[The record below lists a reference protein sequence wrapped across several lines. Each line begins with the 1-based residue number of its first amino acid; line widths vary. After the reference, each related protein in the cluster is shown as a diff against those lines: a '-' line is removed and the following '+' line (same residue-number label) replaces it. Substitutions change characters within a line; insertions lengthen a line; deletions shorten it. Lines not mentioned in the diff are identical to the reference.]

1 MRTTLPLTV
10 DRAAGL
16 ALHLQLA
23 EQVRAAVR
31 DGRLQAGHRLPSTRD
46 LARELG
52 VSRAVAQA
60 AYDQLHAEGWIV
72 GRTGSGTYIADVVP
86 LTPPVRQRRSRTAD
100 SSSNSPTAAA
110 STSSSWPGRTS
121 KGLLTLRPGIP
132 FIGTQADAGWRRAWR
147 EVSAQTP
154 PQGYDDP
161 AGLPELRSA
170 LAEHVGRVRGIA
182 CGPENLVITNG
193 TVHGFRLLLST
204 TLRPGDRLAVEDPGY
219 PNAVKAA
226 EAHHLKVVDVPV
238 DADGLCVDT
247 LGGLE
252 EPDGIAAVYVT
263 PSHQYPLGGRL
274 PVARR
279 NELVRWAR
287 RTGATLIEDDYDS
300 EFRYD
305 VAPLPALAQLDLD
318 RVVHLGTLSKMISP
332 SLRLGWLVAS
342 APVVDR
348 IACHREEAS
357 DWPGWPM
364 QAALLAM
371 LRDGYLDQVVRRNRR
386 LYAERRNHTCAQ
398 LAPYGRVVG
407 QDAGLHITLLLP
419 DHVDDKALA
428 AKARAA
434 GVAIAPLA
442 DYRRTV
448 TGSPGLVIGY
458 ATPTDEDLHKALR
471 ILVDLL
477 ERESKSTMA

>member
-1 MRTTLPLTV
+1 MRTSLPFTV

-16 ALHLQLA
+16 PLHLQLA
-23 EQVRAAVR
+23 EQVRAAIR
-31 DGRLQAGHRLPSTRD
+31 DGRIQAGHRLPSTRD
-46 LARELG
+46 LSREVE

-60 AYDQLHAEGWIV
+60 AYDQLHAEGWIE
-72 GRTGSGTYIADVVP
+72 GRTGSGTYVADVVP
-86 LTPPVRQRRSRTAD
+86 LPPATAERARPHQPPEPD
-100 SSSNSPTAAA
+100 
-110 STSSSWPGRTS
+110 
-121 KGLLTLRPGIP
+121 LLTLRPGIP
-132 FIGTQADAGWRRAWR
+132 FIATTPDPGWRRAWR

-154 PQGYDDP
+154 PRGYDNS
-161 AGLPELRSA
+161 AGLPELRAA

-193 TVHGFRLLLST
+193 TVHGLRLQLST
-204 TLRPGDRLAVEDPGY
+204 TLAPGDRLAMEDPGY
-219 PNAVKAA
+219 VNAANAA
-226 EAHHLKVVDVPV
+226 RSHGLEIADVPV
-238 DADGLCVDT
+238 DADGMRVDA
-247 LGGLE
+247 LV
-252 EPDGIAAVYVT
+252 DDVAAVYVT

-279 NELVRWAR
+279 NELIRWAR

-318 RVVHLGTLSKMISP
+318 RVVHLGTLSKMLSP

-342 APVVDR
+342 TAVVDR
-348 IACHREEAS
+348 IAAFREDAS
-357 DWPGWPM
+357 DWPAWPM

-371 LRDGYLDQVVRRNRR
+371 LRDGYLDHLVRRSSR
-386 LYAERRNHTCAQ
+386 LYADRRNLTCRM

-419 DHVDDKALA
+419 DHVDDQVLA

-434 GVAIAPLA
+434 GVAVAPLA
-442 DYRRTV
+442 DYRRTIQ
-448 TGSPGLVIGY
+448 GPPGLVIGY
-458 ATPTDEDLHKALR
+458 ATPSDEDLVTALE
-471 ILVDLL
+471 ILVTLL
-477 ERESKSTMA
+477 ENPL